1 MLFLIEYTIIYIG
14 NVIEYEA
21 EDDLKKNREVIEEI
35 MSKLD
40 SVDEEISNYKSDLMF
55 TSEKVALKLI
65 MYAAVFSVASIFIMI
80 VLKFTR

>member
-1 MLFLIEYTIIYIG
+1 
-14 NVIEYEA
+14 
-21 EDDLKKNREVIEEI
+21 

-40 SVDEEISNYKSDLMF
+40 SVDEQIANYKSDLMF

-65 MYAAVFSVASIFIMI
+65 MYAAAFSLAAVFIMI

>member
-1 MLFLIEYTIIYIG
+1 MYG

>member
-1 MLFLIEYTIIYIG
+1 
-14 NVIEYEA
+14 
-21 EDDLKKNREVIEEI
+21 